1 MEAKF
6 PRFVFHKKMFKLFS
20 MIGFVSAI
28 LLLFMNL
35 VYFNSC
41 KALRSAASF
50 SVIIVQPIMLCSFQP
65 AAFAGVVKLFKY
77 N

>member
-28 LLLFMNL
+28 LPLFMNL

-41 KALRSAASF
+41 KALRSAAS
-50 SVIIVQPIMLCSFQP
+50 SVIIVQPTMLCSFQP
-65 AAFAGVVKLFKY
+65 AAFAGVVKLFIY